1 MKTIEPKII
10 INDSEENLG
19 LAQWQC
25 IDNLKARYGDS
36 EMIEISELSSFHD
49 NQWFYNDPHLKKH
62 HWVPKSSGYK
72 GRDATFKDDEFP
84 LMMLCKIVCYRK
96 MALELRPTSILRMC
110 KAFYNL
116 FIDVLRQKNILIAN
130 KNGGFKSISCLTTQ
144 DIKLVAE
151 LHVAKSFGSLSQAPF
166 AFLEMIKALS
176 NDAIKEAPFYSFSTT
191 LPWKEENI
199 SLGTWIG
206 QLKRSQGYEAMCG
219 SYPAIPIEQVNQVIN
234 PAIKWL
240 DNLGMFEE
248 IFDWIKQFVEEKG
261 RWRSHFPILLKE
273 KIFAKYYDE
282 LNAIFPFRY
291 TSEGRLSKG
300 WLRDLM
306 MVCHGAAIWIIL
318 LTVGIRNVDIR
329 NLKVGCCKPSQR
341 NDLLYYIVLDIEK
354 TQQRNYVLPVPE
366 YTYRAVK
373 LLEFVRYD
381 FDCPYLV
388 TTLQKGRRNDKPH
401 KSGIYDGG
409 TINRR
414 LCFFLTHYQVELNF
428 GENSD
433 QEATAHCIRA
443 TLAGWIG
450 ANSNMAIL
458 LLRRLFGHTN
468 VLMPDAYLCHNPI
481 IIEQR
486 KRNINEAQQNLAEDI
501 AKGMINGRIAGTKGN
516 QLLKG
521 KLYIEDSLSNSL
533 TEMDTHVSLKQ
544 RIKEMLLQRM
554 VSGDIYALKTPMGV
568 ICLRNCNDTSDTPC
582 AKAGN
587 TNKRR
592 AKNIAKEITDALGT
606 MPNPA
611 QCVGKDCKDALIG
624 KPWSQ
629 PLKDSFDYYLKY
641 LEGIGYQGIDV
652 KFEAQN
658 FVAEYGPLL
667 EQVYGEQ
674 LDA

>member
-1 MKTIEPKII
+1 MKTIEPDIVT
-10 INDSEENLG
+10 NDSEENLG
-19 LAQWQC
+19 IAQWQC
-25 IDNLKARYGDS
+25 LDSIKVRYENS
-36 EMIEISELSSFHD
+36 EMIEISGTSSFHD
-49 NQWFYNDPHLKKH
+49 DQWFYNDPHLKEH
-62 HWVPKSSGYK
+62 HWVPKSSGYM
-72 GRDATFKDDEFP
+72 GRDATFKDDELP

-96 MALELRPTSILRMC
+96 MALELRPSNILRMC

-130 KNGGFKSISCLTTQ
+130 TNDVFKSISLLTTE

-151 LHVAKSFGSLSQAPF
+151 LHIAKSFGSLSSAPF
-166 AFLEMIKALS
+166 AFLGMIKAMPIE
-176 NDAIKEAPFYSFSTT
+176 AVKEAPFYSLSTT
-191 LPWKEENI
+191 LPWQEENV
-199 SLGTWIG
+199 SLETWIE
-206 QLKRSQGYEAMCG
+206 QLKRSQGYETLYG
-219 SYPAIPIEQVNQVIN
+219 SYPAIPIEQVNQIIKL
-234 PAIKWL
+234 AMKWL
-240 DNLGMFEE
+240 DNLEMFEE
-248 IFDWIKQFVEEKG
+248 IFGWVKLHIEEKG
-261 RWRSHFPILLKE
+261 RWKNHLPVPLKN
-273 KIFAKYYDE
+273 KIFAKYYDK

-300 WLRDLM
+300 WFRDLI
-306 MVCHGAAIWIIL
+306 MVSHGSAIWIIL
-318 LTVGIRNVDIR
+318 LTVGIRNVDMR
-329 NLKVGCCKPSQR
+329 NLKIGCCKPTRR

-373 LLEFVRYD
+373 LLESVRYD
-381 FDCPYLV
+381 FDCPYLI
-388 TTLQKGRRNDKPH
+388 TTLQKGKKNDKPE
-401 KSGIYDGG
+401 KSGVYDGG
-409 TINRR
+409 TLNRR
-414 LCFFLTHYQVELNF
+414 IWNFLAYYQIELNL

-433 QEATAHCIRA
+433 QEATAHCVRV
-443 TLAGWIG
+443 TLASWIG

-468 VLMPDAYLCHNPI
+468 VLMPDAYLCHNPL

-486 KRNINEAQQNLAEDI
+486 KRNINEAQHNLAEDI
-501 AKGMINGRIAGTKGN
+501 AKGMVNGKLAGTKGEL
-516 QLLKG
+516 LLKG
-521 KLYIEDSLSNSL
+521 KRYFEDSLSYSL

-568 ICLRNCNDTSDTPC
+568 VCLRNCNDTSDTPC
-582 AKAGN
+582 AKSVN

-611 QCVGKDCKDALIG
+611 QCIGKDCKDALIG
-624 KPWSQ
+624 EPWSQ

-641 LEGIGYQGIDV
+641 LEGVGYQGIDI
-652 KFEAQN
+652 KLEAQN
-658 FVAEYGPLL
+658 FVTEYGPLL

-674 LDA
+674 